1 MSAAVTASVALRRD
15 GDAYR
20 TVLHSKISVRILVNA
35 TDLTHA
41 ACYCAHIADRQYNN
55 SLANRIGLS
64 CHLLV
69 LVMPI
74 TAT

>member
-1 MSAAVTASVALRRD
+1 MSAAVTVSVALSRD

-20 TVLHSKISVRILVNA
+20 TVLHVEISVRVLVDA
-35 TDLTHA
+35 TILTHA
-41 ACYCAHIADRQYNN
+41 ACYCAHIADHQCNN
-55 SLANRIGLS
+55 SLAHRIGLN

-69 LVMPI
+69 LVIPM